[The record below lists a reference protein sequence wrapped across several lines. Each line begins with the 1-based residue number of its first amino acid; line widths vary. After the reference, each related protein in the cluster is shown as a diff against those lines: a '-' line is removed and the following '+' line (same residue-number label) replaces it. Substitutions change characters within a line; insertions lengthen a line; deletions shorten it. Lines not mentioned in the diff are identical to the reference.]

1 MSQSQSQGQ
10 SYPSPFRQTQSGD
23 KNRPKS
29 QPKSKAKPKVIHK
42 VMDDDDDDEEEVE
55 AEIKLGT
62 QPKRKSQVSSKGKAS
77 QPGKKKPPLFDLD
90 SDEDVPP
97 EPTYDDTLD
106 DDTPDATLR
115 SSKGTTQSQDAKPKT
130 RGTKRKAA
138 LEEGSDSDQG
148 LTFGGFSK
156 KAKRK

>member
-1 MSQSQSQGQ
+1 MSQSQSQSQ
-10 SYPSPFRQTQSGD
+10 SYPHPAFTQTQPGA

-29 QPKSKAKPKVIHK
+29 QPKSKAKRKVIHE
-42 VMDDDDDDEEEVE
+42 VVDDDESDEVEVE
-55 AEIKLGT
+55 AEIRLGT
-62 QPKRKSQVSSKGKAS
+62 QPKRKSQASNKGKAS

-90 SDEDVPP
+90 SEEDVPP
-97 EPTYDDTLD
+97 DDTLD

-115 SSKGTTQSQDAKPKT
+115 SSKGPTQSQDTKPVT

-138 LEEGSDSDQG
+138 LDEDSDSDQG

-156 KAKRK
+156 KSKRK